1 MLPDPRRLLEAA
13 GIATPL
19 IGFYDAPD
27 PAPFA
32 PLVEPDPGRH
42 TCVFAPWENWL
53 RGETLHLTKENFGC
67 GGAGHWLWGV
77 EARGREDFVRFLVD
91 GEGLKASP
99 ELMHQ
104 WLDHHEPYLPRH
116 PHLLVGPLREGQAAH
131 LKTVTF
137 WVDADQLSLLMTGAQ
152 YHASPDDPPPVLAPF
167 GSGCMELLPLFEDL
181 SAPQAIV
188 GATDIAMRQHLPP
201 HLLAFTV
208 TVPMYERLC
217 ALDERS
223 FLDKPFWKN
232 LLRARA
238 GQAGGGD

>member
-1 MLPDPRRLLEAA
+1 MSPDPRRLLATA

-32 PLVEPDPGRH
+32 PLVEPEPGRH
-42 TCVFAPWENWL
+42 VCVFAPWEGWL
-53 RGETLHLTKENFGC
+53 RGETLHLTKDNFGC

-77 EARGREDFVRFLVD
+77 ASRGREDFVRFLVD

-104 WLDHHEPYLPRH
+104 WLDHHEPYLPEH
-116 PHLLVGPLREGQAAH
+116 AHLLIGPLREGQAAH

-152 YHASPDDPPPVLAPF
+152 YYASPGDPPPVLAPF

-181 SAPQAIV
+181 SVPQAII
-188 GATDIAMRQHLPP
+188 GATDIAMRGHLPP
-201 HLLAFTV
+201 GLLAFTV
-208 TVPMYERLC
+208 TVPMFERLC

-223 FLDKPFWKN
+223 FLDKPFWQN
-232 LLRARA
+232 LRRARA
-238 GQAGGGD
+238 GAAADGD